1 MNAAICK
8 CEPRLAKSKRILET
22 SDSYHITSFH
32 FGSTS
37 VQDFYFH
44 LRFQRCKY
52 VFGFISLNE
61 TPNYPFH
68 GYFHSYSSGDFFFF
82 FLYLGFLRTLM
93 RILGHTHPVGMCLWS
108 CPDEFFRETCF
119 HFPRVYDSSV
129 YKVDSLPLRCR
140 RFCAPSHNRLC
151 AFVFPNAV
159 YVLYTNS
166 NRKVNM

>member
-1 MNAAICK
+1 MISRLRNFHQIMNAAICK

-68 GYFHSYSSGDFFFF
+68 GYFHSYSSGDFFF
-82 FLYLGFLRTLM
+82 
-93 RILGHTHPVGMCLWS
+93 
-108 CPDEFFRETCF
+108 
-119 HFPRVYDSSV
+119 
-129 YKVDSLPLRCR
+129 LPLPWFSKNFNAHSR
-140 RFCAPSHNRLC
+140 SHTPCGN
-151 AFVFPNAV
+151 VFMI
-159 YVLYTNS
+159 LH
-166 NRKVNM
+166 R